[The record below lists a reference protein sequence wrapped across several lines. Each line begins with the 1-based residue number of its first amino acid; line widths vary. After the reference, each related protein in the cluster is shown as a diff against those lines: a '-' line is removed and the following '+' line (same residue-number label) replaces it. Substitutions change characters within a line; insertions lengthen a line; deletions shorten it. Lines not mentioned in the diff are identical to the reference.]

1 MCNESGKGGASA
13 THTSTYYPIFAQ
25 KFAQFKFVCNTVC
38 NKDGNNT
45 QTYLKVGNPQT
56 MRNTVCNTQLQPKT
70 TTNNILNPK
79 DASNIRSPHHHYHI
93 GFPHN

>member
-1 MCNESGKGGASA
+1 MCNEDDEVRASA

-25 KFAQFKFVCNTVC
+25 KFAQFKLVCNTVC

-45 QTYLKVGNPQT
+45 QTYLKVDNPQT

-70 TTNNILNPK
+70 TTNYSLNPK
-79 DASNIRSPHHHYHI
+79 DVLNTHL
-93 GFPHN
+93 